1 MSAERAI
8 GAMVAQWR
16 CLAVTLRAPVRIA
29 CGAGVTAAR
38 QRGIRAARRGWT
50 PVACHN
56 ARLFARPSAQRA
68 DTSVTAQSPLRRR
81 LLAAAAIASTGLAGG
96 CKINTINSFPAH
108 PAKVRMMNLLPDA
121 VAVDLTVNGSP
132 AFTNVG
138 FESVTAYQEYDNRTT
153 SFAVTLS
160 GTSTTL
166 TSFSFPLAGDQPY
179 TVLVYGTTTS
189 PQLTMV
195 AEIGNAP
202 SNGNIQLTIFNAA
215 ANAGGID
222 VYVTA
227 PNADISTVGPNF
239 GYVAYGGTTTSI
251 QFLPGTYQVRI
262 APQGT
267 KTIIFDSGGSALS
280 PNVALSL
287 IAYSRGSGTL
297 VNAQVLQADGPVAPL
312 NTIFARMKAFNAAPD
327 VPQANQLIGTLA
339 VNSNVAFATASAYT
353 SIPQDPTTINF
364 ESSAVPGA
372 TLASLATTIGPA
384 LDVSTFI
391 AGPLGN
397 QQVFLLQDLNIA
409 TAAGAV
415 RTRFVNASWNSNP
428 VNVAING
435 NVFATNVAYGTA
447 SGYASFNAGTGTVVF
462 TDATTGAV
470 LATQEGVTF
479 TPQQTLSV
487 YLVGAVGG
495 LAIVIV
501 QDY

>member
-1 MSAERAI
+1 MSA
-8 GAMVAQWR
+8 WHN
-16 CLAVTLRAPVRIA
+16 A
-29 CGAGVTAAR
+29 C
-38 QRGIRAARRGWT
+38 
-50 PVACHN
+50 PVA
-56 ARLFARPSAQRA
+56 RSSALRA
-68 DTSVTAQSPLRRR
+68 DTAVTAQSPLRRR
-81 LLAAAAIASTGLAGG
+81 FLAAAAIASTGLAGG

-121 VAVDLTVNGSP
+121 TAVDLSINGSP
-132 AFTNVG
+132 AFTNVA

-153 SFAVTLS
+153 SFSVTLS

-179 TVLVYGTTTS
+179 TVLVYGTTSS

-195 AEIGNAP
+195 AEIGDAP
-202 SNGNIQLTIFNAA
+202 TNGNIQLTIFNAA
-215 ANAGGID
+215 LNVGGID

-227 PNADISTVGPNF
+227 PNADISNVGPNF
-239 GYVAYGGTTTSI
+239 GYIAYGGTTTSI
-251 QFLPGTYQVRI
+251 QFLPGMYQVRM
-262 APQGT
+262 APQGS
-267 KTIIFDSGGSALS
+267 KTIIYDSGGSALE
-280 PNVALSL
+280 PNVALS
-287 IAYSRGSGTL
+287 IMVYTRGSGTL
-297 VNAQVLQADGPVAPL
+297 VNAQVLQANGPVVPL
-312 NTIFARMKAFNAAPD
+312 NSIFARMKAFNAAPD

-353 SIPQDPTTINF
+353 QIPQDPTTINF

-372 TLASLATTIGPA
+372 TLASLAATIGPA

-397 QQVFLLQDLNIA
+397 QQVFLLQDLNIP
-409 TAAGAV
+409 TAPGAV
-415 RTRFVNASWNSNP
+415 RIRFANASWNSNP

-435 NVFATNVAYGTA
+435 NMLATNVAYGTA
-447 SGYASFNAGTGTVVF
+447 SGYASLTAGTGTVVF

-470 LATQEGVTF
+470 LASQDGVTL
-479 TPQQTLSV
+479 TALQTLTA
-487 YLVGAVGG
+487 YLIGAVGG